1 MQDSLT
7 KIFGNPYRAKV
18 IRYFL
23 LNDIIIHKS
32 ADISKM
38 LKIKKPALQKE
49 LNMLT
54 SIGFLNKKMS
64 KGRTAGYQL
73 NVDFP
78 HMQPLEDLVLHQD
91 FIKKDEYARKFKG
104 AGKLKLLVAS
114 GVLTNDSQSRADL
127 LVVAD
132 RVKRSA
138 FESALR
144 SIEAEIGKEIVYV
157 LLDTNEFKYRMEMR
171 DKLLSDILD
180 FAHEEL
186 YRANELS
193 TMRLRVSQ

>member
-7 KIFGNPYRAKV
+7 KIFGNSYRAKV

-23 LNDIIIHKS
+23 LNEVNIYKS
-32 ADISKM
+32 ADVSKM

-54 SIGFLNKKMS
+54 SIGFLIKKIS
-64 KGRTAGYQL
+64 KGKTLGYQL
-73 NVDFP
+73 NSDFR
-78 HMQPLEDLVLHQD
+78 HMKPLEDLVLHPD
-91 FIKKDEYARKFKG
+91 FIRKDEYAKKFKST
-104 AGKLKLLVAS
+104 GKLKLLVVS
-114 GVLTNDSQSRADL
+114 GVLTNDSNSRVDL

-132 RVKRSA
+132 RVKRGL

-171 DKLLSDILD
+171 DKLLSDVLD
-180 FAHEEL
+180 FDHEEL
-186 YRANELS
+186 YRAGELS
-193 TMRLRVSQ
+193 TMRLRITQ